1 MVQILYHLIVLF
13 LAINFIWYLFH
24 EKKLWNQISTAIV
37 LIMFL
42 LRLFLIK

>member
-1 MVQILYHLIVLF
+1 MHILYPLIVAYLS
-13 LAINFIWYLFH
+13 LSLIVYLFR
-24 EKKLWNQISTAIV
+24 EKRLRWQISTAVV